1 MNKLIDLNLA
11 KIADGALQEQVLLEA
26 KKIFANILDP
36 NTTASAKRTM
46 TIKLTFE
53 PDADERED
61 IKLRFDVASKLAPLD
76 GGVTKLRAGRDIDT
90 GLIGA
95 AEIKSGIPGQTY
107 IDDNGDLRTDTGKK
121 VEEVE
126 VETANEGKVINL
138 QKAKRG

>member
-1 MNKLIDLNLA
+1 MNKLIDLDLA

-26 KKIFANILDP
+26 KKVFANILDP
-36 NTTASAKRTM
+36 NTTASKRTM

-121 VEEVE
+121 VEKVE
-126 VETANEGKVINL
+126 AETANEGKVINL